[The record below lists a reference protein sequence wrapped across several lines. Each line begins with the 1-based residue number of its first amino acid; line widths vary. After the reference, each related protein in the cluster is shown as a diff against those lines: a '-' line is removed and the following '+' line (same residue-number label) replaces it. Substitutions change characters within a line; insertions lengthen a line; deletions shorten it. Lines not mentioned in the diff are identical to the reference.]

1 MATNDFSAFASA
13 VYGALGGTAATTP
26 AYYALAP
33 RGSTPPYVVF
43 QRMSASDT
51 YTFTSSEVGADY
63 MVKVISN
70 RQWPGEAYAAYGT
83 VHAALQGKQL
93 SISGFTALRCERRTP
108 IEYQDQDFYWHVGGI
123 YRIEAH
129 ST

>member
-1 MATNDFSAFASA
+1 MANDFSALASA
-13 VYGALGGTAATTP
+13 VYNALGGSAGTP
-26 AYYALAP
+26 TPYYALAP
-33 RGSTPPYVVF
+33 QGSQPPYVVF
-43 QRMSASDT
+43 QRMSASDS

-70 RQWPGEAYAAYGT
+70 RQWPGEAYNAYGS
-83 VHAALQGKQL
+83 VHAALQGRALTIGGYQ
-93 SISGFTALRCERRTP
+93 ALRCERRTTL
-108 IEYQDQDFYWHVGGI
+108 EYMDNDRYWHVGGI